1 MPFRLHAVYLVHAW
15 FTSVRGSCGRHCFFS
30 GSFNSAYLQCLGL
43 PHHAEYAL
51 TSDGSV
57 QWHASRESRA
67 IVRRAMHKSIVAA
80 ERISDVGLT
89 KEELQRYSRH
99 LIMPEVTA
107 EGQKRLKAAR
117 VLCIGAGGLGSPA
130 ALYLAAA
137 GVGKLGLVDFDRV
150 DLTNLQRQILHGTK
164 DVGRS
169 KLASARDRLHD
180 INPDIEV
187 ELHDCRFSSENAEQI
202 VADYDVIVDGS
213 DNFATRY
220 LSNDVCVFA
229 GKPNLY
235 GSVFRFEG
243 QTTVF
248 APLLGGPCYR
258 CLFPEPPPPESV
270 PNCAQAGVLGVLPG
284 IIGML
289 QAIEAIKL
297 IVGIGEPMVG
307 RLLHFDALKV
317 TFREL
322 RLRRDPQCPVCGEN
336 PTIFAPI
343 DYDQFCGALDDASIP
358 GISVQQLKD
367 KMDASNTF
375 ELIDVR
381 EPFEFEIARIN
392 GAKLIPLGE
401 IPERAD
407 ELDREQMLIVHCH
420 SGRRSA
426 EAVRLLKQR
435 GFDNVYNLEGGIDAW
450 SDFIDPT
457 VPKY

>member
-1 MPFRLHAVYLVHAW
+1 MKR
-15 FTSVRGSCGRHCFFS
+15 SVVDD
-30 GSFNSAYLQCLGL
+30 Q
-43 PHHAEYAL
+43 
-51 TSDGSV
+51 
-57 QWHASRESRA
+57 
-67 IVRRAMHKSIVAA
+67 
-80 ERISDVGLT
+80 RISAVHLSTG
-89 KEELQRYSRH
+89 ELQRYSRH

-150 DLTNLQRQILHGTK
+150 ELTNLQRQILHGTK
-164 DVGRS
+164 DIGRS
-169 KLASARDRLHD
+169 KLESARDRLRD
-180 INPDIEV
+180 MNPEIEI
-187 ELHDCRFSSENAEQI
+187 ELHECRFSSETAQQI
-202 VADYDVIVDGS
+202 VAEYDVIIDGS

-220 LSNDVCVFA
+220 LSNDVCVLA
-229 GKPNLY
+229 EKPNVY

-248 APLLGGPCYR
+248 APHLGGPCYR

-297 IVGIGEPMVG
+297 IVGIGDPLIG

-317 TFREL
+317 QFREL
-322 RLRRDPQCPVCGEN
+322 KLRRDPQCPVCGEN
-336 PTIFAPI
+336 PTIVAPI
-343 DYDQFCGALDDASIP
+343 DYDQFCGARDDASVA
-358 GISVQQLKD
+358 GISVQELKA
-367 KMDASNTF
+367 KMDAGEAF

-381 EPFEFEIARIN
+381 EPFEFEIARIDR
-392 GAKLIPLGE
+392 AKLIPLSE
-401 IPERAD
+401 ISERAN
-407 ELDREQMLIVHCH
+407 ELRREQAFIIHCH

-426 EAVRLLKQR
+426 QAVRLLKQR
-435 GFDNVYNLEGGIDAW
+435 GFNKVYNLEGGIDAW

>member
-1 MPFRLHAVYLVHAW
+1 M
-15 FTSVRGSCGRHCFFS
+15 TGSIIDNQRA
-30 GSFNSAYLQCLGL
+30 SAAHL
-43 PHHAEYAL
+43 
-51 TSDGSV
+51 S
-57 QWHASRESRA
+57 AS
-67 IVRRAMHKSIVAA
+67 
-80 ERISDVGLT
+80 
-89 KEELQRYSRH
+89 ELQRYSRH

-130 ALYLAAA
+130 AFYLAAA
-137 GVGKLGLVDFDRV
+137 GVGRLGIVDFDKV

-169 KLASARDRLHD
+169 KLQSARDRLGD
-180 INPDIEV
+180 VNPEIEIK
-187 ELHDCRFSSENAEQI
+187 LYDCRFSSENAEEI
-202 VADYDVIVDGS
+202 VDGYDVVVDGS

-229 GKPNLY
+229 RKPNIY

-248 APLLGGPCYR
+248 APHLGGPCYR
-258 CLFPEPPPPESV
+258 CLFPEPPPPDSV

-289 QAIEAIKL
+289 QAIETIKL
-297 IVGIGEPMVG
+297 IIGVGEPLIG
-307 RLLHFDALKV
+307 RLVHFDALKV
-317 TFREL
+317 HFREL
-322 RLRRDPQCPVCGEN
+322 RLRRDSQCPVCGEN

-343 DYDQFCGALDDASIP
+343 DYDQFCGAP
-358 GISVQQLKD
+358 ETETVPKISVHELKR
-367 KMDASNTF
+367 KIDARETF

-392 GAKLIPLGE
+392 GATLIPLGE
-401 IPERAD
+401 IAEHAD
-407 ELDREQMLIVHCH
+407 ELKREQPIVVHCH

-426 EAVRLLKQR
+426 QAVRLLLQR
-435 GFDNVYNLEGGIDAW
+435 GFTKVYNLEGGIDAW
-450 SDFIDPT
+450 SDQIDPK

>member
-1 MPFRLHAVYLVHAW
+1 
-15 FTSVRGSCGRHCFFS
+15 
-30 GSFNSAYLQCLGL
+30 
-43 PHHAEYAL
+43 
-51 TSDGSV
+51 
-57 QWHASRESRA
+57 
-67 IVRRAMHKSIVAA
+67 MHKSVIAQ
-80 ERISDVGLT
+80 ERVFDAGLT
-89 KEELQRYSRH
+89 SQELQRYSRH

-107 EGQKRLKAAR
+107 EGQKRLKAAS

-137 GVGKLGLVDFDRV
+137 GVGTLGIVDFDRV

-169 KLASARDRLHD
+169 KLASARDRLRD
-180 INPDIEV
+180 INPEIELK
-187 ELHDCRFSSENAEQI
+187 LHECRFSSGNAEQI
-202 VADYDVIVDGS
+202 VADYDLLVDGS

-229 GKPNLY
+229 RKPNVY

-243 QTTVF
+243 QATVF
-248 APLLGGPCYR
+248 APHLEGPCYR

-289 QAIEAIKL
+289 QAIETIKL
-297 IVGIGEPMVG
+297 ILGIGDPLIG

-317 TFREL
+317 HFREL
-322 RLRRDPQCPVCGEN
+322 KLRRDPQCPVCGEN

-343 DYDQFCGALDDASIP
+343 DYDQFCGAREKGTVPA
-358 GISVQQLKD
+358 ISVQELKR
-367 KMDASNTF
+367 KMDAREGF

-381 EPFEFEIARIN
+381 EPFEFEIARID
-392 GAKLIPLGE
+392 GARLIPLGE
-401 IPERAD
+401 VAERSD
-407 ELDREQMLIVHCH
+407 ELQREQPVVVHCH

-426 EAVRLLKQR
+426 QAVRLLQQR
-435 GFDNVYNLEGGIDAW
+435 GFANVYNLEGGIDAW